1 MIRWLKWPALAGL
14 AVLAYLTLRDA
25 LPSPSEVWNVI
36 TAADANW
43 LLVAAGFQLLAMAVF
58 ARFFRRLLA
67 LGGVKVSRPR
77 ILAVTFARN
86 AVSGSLPAGPVV
98 SVAYTTQVFAKL
110 GAGKRLIAAVLV
122 LAAAYSGGTFGV
134 LALVALVF
142 SPETRMVTLI
152 ALGAVIVLGVLA
164 FKAGHLLDRMPK
176 VAKQVRATF
185 ATVGGT
191 RRDHLRLA
199 HLALLNWVLDVISL
213 GAVCVAIEATANPHT
228 VLLGFVAAKTAAAFA
243 VVPGG
248 LGVAEVGMAATY
260 IAAGMSGGQAA
271 AVVLLYRLVS
281 YWMNLVIGW
290 IAWVLLHDSIRRSTI
305 GVLVK
310 FGAALSPYAYPPSD
324 RHVAP

>member
-1 MIRWLKWPALAGL
+1 MIRRLKWPAMAGL

-25 LPSPSEVWNVI
+25 LPSPSEVWEVI
-36 TAADANW
+36 AAADANW
-43 LLVAAGFQLLAMAVF
+43 LVVAAVFQLLAMAVF

-67 LGGVKVSRPR
+67 LGGVRVSRPR

-86 AVSGSLPAGPVV
+86 AVAGSLPAGPVV
-98 SVAYTTQVFAKL
+98 SVAYTTQVFTKL

-142 SPETRMVTLI
+142 SPETRVVTLVV
-152 ALGAVIVLGVLA
+152 LGGVVVLGVLV
-164 FKAGHLLDRMPK
+164 FRAGHLIDRMPK
-176 VAKQVRATF
+176 VAGQLRATF
-185 ATVGGT
+185 NTVGGS

-199 HLALLNWVLDVISL
+199 HLALLNWVLDVVSL

-228 VLLGFVAAKTAAAFA
+228 VLLGFVAAKTAAALA

-290 IAWVLLHDSIRRSTI
+290 IAWILLHDPVRKATI
-305 GVLVK
+305 GALARL
-310 FGAALSPYAYPPSD
+310 GSSLSPYVYD
-324 RHVAP
+324 RHPAP

>member
-1 MIRWLKWPALAGL
+1 MAGL
-14 AVLAYLTLRDA
+14 AVLAYLTLREA
-25 LPSPSEVWNVI
+25 LPAPSEVWDVI
-36 TAADANW
+36 TAADSNW
-43 LLVAAGFQLLAMAVF
+43 LMVAAAFQVLAMVVF

-67 LGGVKVSRPR
+67 LGGVTVSRPR

-86 AVSGSLPAGPVV
+86 AVAGSLPAGPVV

-122 LAAAYSGGTFGV
+122 LAAGYSGATFGL

-142 SPETRMVTLI
+142 SPGTRVITLI
-152 ALGAVIVLGVLA
+152 ALGAVVVLGVLV
-164 FKAGHLLDRMPK
+164 FKAGHLIDRMPK
-176 VAKQVRATF
+176 VAGQLRATF

-191 RRDHLRLA
+191 RRDHFRLA

-228 VLLGFVAAKTAAAFA
+228 VLLGFVAAKTAAALA

-281 YWMNLVIGW
+281 YWMNLVLGW
-290 IAWVLLHDSIRRSTI
+290 IAWILLHDSIRRT
-305 GVLVK
+305 LVGGLVR
-310 FGAALSPYAYPPSD
+310 FGAALSPFAYPPSD
-324 RHVAP
+324 RHAAP